1 MADQTGCAERVDSFS
16 KFLPMWNIER
26 CFSARIREIAK
37 DSKNKQNEVIMSCE
51 KLLFSL
57 N

>member
-37 DSKNKQNEVIMSCE
+37 DSKNKQNEVIMSC
-51 KLLFSL
+51 K
-57 N
+57 